1 VHSLCTAQYAQ
12 KGVALAKCMV
22 YRFVKFEHPGADVKS
37 RLLTTIGASILGAS
51 AFAQSLNTY
60 GNTGL
65 IDMPTAEVMPDGNI
79 AFSYGYVGNSSRAT
93 VNFQISP
100 RVEGSIRYSDISG
113 WSTSNQNRSDR
124 QFDLKINILDEKT
137 APFSLALGFRDLLG
151 SAIYSSEYLVATKE
165 ISPGLRVTGGL
176 GWGRLASDR
185 AFDNPFGSTRP
196 NPPGSPEQLNT
207 SNAFKGKDVGVFG
220 GIEWHPEGSPWRLKA
235 EYSSDAYT
243 QETGSNSF
251 SRSSPFNVGIER
263 TLARGLDGGIYWM
276 GGQEI
281 GLRLSF
287 SADPRIS
294 RVPPDLIN
302 GPPPFTARLSTA
314 KGGTSWTENQ
324 PLKDQ
329 LMAALVPAFEA
340 EGLSLRSAKLEAH
353 QARFHIANTNHDRPA
368 KALGRA
374 ARILATG
381 MPPSVEIF
389 RITLV
394 ENNLPTTTLSLKRS
408 DLETLVDT
416 HEAVPESWARFETTN
431 GHALSAPTWQ
441 AAPEGLSY
449 KIGPKVP
456 FSLIGGAFDFDV
468 VLEAEA
474 TYQITPQFSFHGEL
488 SQSLLGGLQD
498 PSTASGPLPA
508 VRSNFEAYHSDTPV
522 LDRLTADYVTKL
534 GDNIYGRASVG
545 YLERMFGGVSGE
557 VLWKDTNA
565 PVAYGLEINYAQQRD
580 PNSFLGLNGYD
591 IVTGH
596 GSIYWDTGWN
606 GVFAQLDAGR
616 YLAGDW
622 GATVTLSRRFEN
634 GWEVAGYVTETNAD
648 TSASTSG
655 SFDKGVRLTIP
666 LGWTVPFPTRQK
678 MTVPFSD
685 LARDDGARLDISNRL
700 YPLVR
705 DVDRNRL
712 GENWAAFWQ

>member
-1 VHSLCTAQYAQ
+1 
-12 KGVALAKCMV
+12 MV

-176 GWGRLASDR
+176 GWG
-185 AFDNPFGSTRP
+185 T
-196 NPPGSPEQLNT
+196 
-207 SNAFKGKDVGVFG
+207 FKGKDVGVFG

-449 KIGPKVP
+449 KIGASRPK
-456 FSLIGGAFDFDV
+456 
-468 VLEAEA
+468 
-474 TYQITPQFSFHGEL
+474 HG
-488 SQSLLGGLQD
+488 QRPAPRRALQ
-498 PSTASGPLPA
+498 L
-508 VRSNFEAYHSDTPV
+508 
-522 LDRLTADYVTKL
+522 
-534 GDNIYGRASVG
+534 
-545 YLERMFGGVSGE
+545 
-557 VLWKDTNA
+557 
-565 PVAYGLEINYAQQRD
+565 
-580 PNSFLGLNGYD
+580 
-591 IVTGH
+591 
-596 GSIYWDTGWN
+596 
-606 GVFAQLDAGR
+606 
-616 YLAGDW
+616 
-622 GATVTLSRRFEN
+622 
-634 GWEVAGYVTETNAD
+634 
-648 TSASTSG
+648 
-655 SFDKGVRLTIP
+655 
-666 LGWTVPFPTRQK
+666 
-678 MTVPFSD
+678 
-685 LARDDGARLDISNRL
+685 
-700 YPLVR
+700 
-705 DVDRNRL
+705 
-712 GENWAAFWQ
+712 